1 MKLSIRTSMTL
12 WYCLVFCLSVC
23 LLETGVYIGLDRAMT
38 STTDKDLTVRMN
50 GFSDFLK
57 EHLGRLPLPRVLG
70 DLQIHVALLPELD
83 ILQDAGGHTLYCGI
97 QVQPLCGAP
106 AEVGTRMVMSRKA
119 LRIHVVKYNIKGS
132 GYTLLVADDL
142 EPQRALLS
150 NFRTVALFVIPL
162 ALLCAAY
169 GGYWLSGHAFAP
181 VREIIAS
188 VRSINE
194 QSLSL
199 RLRVP
204 TTGDEIQLL
213 SETLNGMLG
222 RVEASFSQVTQLTAN
237 ASHELR
243 TPLAI
248 IRTSAE
254 VALLNSRPT
263 VESHHKALLQICGEA
278 EKNTRLL
285 ESLLLLARADAG
297 VQALNLVDVNLH
309 ESVGKALTACR
320 YLAEAKEIQLNLHT
334 NLAEARVFADPV
346 QLNRLW
352 LLLLDNALKYT
363 PPGGEITVKLQRSE
377 EGTYSCEISDTG
389 IGIDEADLPNIF
401 HRFFRAG
408 NARLQSE
415 AGSGL
420 GLAMARWIADGHH
433 ARINVSSARGK
444 GSVFRVC
451 FPVQETRS
459 NNIVNP
465 NVANADHA
473 EGRSGLVFS

>member
-1 MKLSIRTSMTL
+1 MKMSVRTSMTL

-23 LLETGVYIGLDRAMT
+23 LLVSGVYIGLDRAMT
-38 STTDKDLTVRMN
+38 GTTDEHLTVRMN
-50 GFSDFLK
+50 GFSDFLN
-57 EHLGRLPLPRVLG
+57 EHMGRLPLPRVLG

-83 ILQDAGGHTLYCGI
+83 ILQDADGHTLYCGI
-97 QVQPLCGAP
+97 GVQRLCGSVV
-106 AEVGTRMVMSRKA
+106 EVGTRVIKNGKA
-119 LRIHVVKYNIKGS
+119 LRLHAGKYTIKGS
-132 GYTLLVADDL
+132 HYTLVVADDL

-150 NFRTVALFVIPL
+150 NFRTAVLFVIPL

-169 GGYWLSGHAFAP
+169 GGYWLSGRAFAP
-181 VREIIAS
+181 VREIIGS
-188 VRSINE
+188 VRSIND

-222 RVEASFSQVTQLTAN
+222 RVEASFRHVTELTAN

-263 VESHHKALLQICGEA
+263 VDSHRKALLQICGEA

-297 VQALNLVDVNLH
+297 MQALNLVDVSLH
-309 ESVGKALTACR
+309 ESVGKALNACL
-320 YLAEAKEIQLNLHT
+320 YLAEAKEIQINLHT
-334 NLAEARVFADPV
+334 HIAEARVFADPM

-352 LLLLDNALKYT
+352 LLLLDNAIKYT
-363 PPGGEITVKLQRSE
+363 PPGGEITVRLQRSGE
-377 EGTYSCEISDTG
+377 CDYSCEISDTG
-389 IGIDEADLPNIF
+389 IGINESDLPNIF
-401 HRFFRAG
+401 HRFFRAD
-408 NARLQSE
+408 NARSQSE
-415 AGSGL
+415 AGFGL
-420 GLAMARWIADGHH
+420 GLAMARWIADRHH
-433 ARINVSSARGK
+433 ARIDVSSALGK

-451 FPVQETRS
+451 FPIQETRS

-465 NVANADHA
+465 NIANADHT
-473 EGRSGLVFS
+473 EGQSGLVFS